1 MAGTLLLRGMLVG
14 IVAGLL
20 CFSFLKIVGE
30 PQVDRAIAFETRLD
44 QAKVEAKAQAPR
56 AQGIAVPKEEPEPE
70 LVSRRVQAG
79 IGLFT
84 GVLVYNAAFGGL
96 FALVFAFVYGRVGD
110 FGPRATS
117 ALLAAAGLIAVYVV
131 PNLKYPANPPS
142 VGDPATI
149 GMRTALYFA
158 MMAISLAAMIASV
171 VLRRRLLARC
181 GAWNASLIAGAAYLI
196 VMIAVGLRLPAINE
210 VPEAIPGRRAL
221 AVQNCVVGGAADHV
235 GGHRCALRRADR
247 ARASAL
253 SAAESRYPGTCSSSA
268 STVGSLIAPEGPADP
283 LRVPI
288 T

>member
-30 PQVDRAIAFETRLD
+30 PQVDRAIALETRLD
-44 QAKVEAKAQAPR
+44 QAKAEAKAQALM
-56 AQGIAVPKEEPEPE
+56 AQGIAVPKEEPQPE

-84 GVLVYNAAFGGL
+84 GVMVYNAAFGGL

-149 GMRTALYFA
+149 GTRTALYFA
-158 MMAISLAAMIASV
+158 MIAISLAAMIASV
-171 VLRRRLLARC
+171 VLRRRLLARR
-181 GAWNASLIAGAAYLI
+181 GAWNASLIAGAAYLS

-210 VPEAIPGRRAL
+210 VPKLFPAVVLWQFRIASLGAQLIMWATIGLLFGALTERA
-221 AVQNCVVGGAADHV
+221 
-235 GGHRCALRRADR
+235 HRHYRLPRPDTPERVFRAPR
-247 ARASAL
+247 PSAH
-253 SAAESRYPGTCSSSA
+253 
-268 STVGSLIAPEGPADP
+268 
-283 LRVPI
+283 
-288 T
+288 